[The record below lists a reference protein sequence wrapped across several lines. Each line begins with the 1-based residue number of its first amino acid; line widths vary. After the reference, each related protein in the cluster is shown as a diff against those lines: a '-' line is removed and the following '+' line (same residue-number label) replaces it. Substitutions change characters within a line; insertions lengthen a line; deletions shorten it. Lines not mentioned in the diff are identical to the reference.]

1 MVLKLH
7 LAFHYTHLCF
17 SSMLFYVNDW
27 NKFYRYSDIDGK
39 DVLYT
44 VNGLEQ
50 GINLSPINNHFHWC
64 RSTVTY
70 QIDMPR

>member
-1 MVLKLH
+1 
-7 LAFHYTHLCF
+7 
-17 SSMLFYVNDW
+17 MLFYVNDW